1 MSADRPTLNS
11 AVLAQFGIFFQLTV
25 QKHLSALG
33 LIIVT
38 RSSQAA
44 LIIFLKNYNRSK
56 TQLQDS
62 SSKLRNEVMFLLF
75 SKLFTGCPSK
85 HVSSISCQHS
95 VTPFSL
101 IQPLFICL
109 TFSVSTLNYDSSAPS
124 LTQELYAFRTPRP
137 KHLDI
142 AHFPIPLLLSGIL
155 CLVRLDIFSQPLK
168 LKLP

>member
-1 MSADRPTLNS
+1 MGKNYAKDM
-11 AVLAQFGIFFQLTV
+11 VLCLKSTFFQLTL
-25 QKHLSALG
+25 QKHLCPPLSSLG

-44 LIIFLKNYNRSK
+44 LNIFLKNWTRSK

-62 SSKLRNEVMFLLF
+62 SSRLINEIMFHPT
-75 SKLFTGCPSK
+75 SELFTGCPSK
-85 HVSSISCQHS
+85 HGSSISCQHS

-124 LTQELYAFRTPRP
+124 LAQELYAFR
-137 KHLDI
+137 I
-142 AHFPIPLLLSGIL
+142 
-155 CLVRLDIFSQPLK
+155 
-168 LKLP
+168 